1 MKIVAILV
9 IGIIAIFSV
18 PGEVV
23 LSEEFQEQFSL
34 PSVFEYPVTQG
45 RDPFYP
51 LVQAEEKI
59 EVVEEKPLPVV
70 TQSAY
75 KLVGIAWEG
84 KKSIALIAKEG
95 QTWMV
100 EEGMVVNGL
109 RVLRIQ
115 GQEGEVTL
123 VGEDRIIKLKRL
135 EEVGEIK

>member
-1 MKIVAILV
+1 MKILAILV

-23 LSEEFQEQFSL
+23 LSEEFQEQFFL
-34 PSVFEYPVTQG
+34 PLVFKYPVVQG

-51 LVQAEEKI
+51 LVQAEKKI
-59 EVVEEKPLPVV
+59 EVVEEKPLLVV

-75 KLVGIAWEG
+75 KVVGIAWEG
-84 KKSIALIAKEG
+84 KKNIALIAKEG

-100 EEGMVVNGL
+100 EEGMFVDGL

-123 VGEDRIIKLKRL
+123 VGEDRIIKLKML